1 MKTFL
6 NLRNIF
12 VAMFLSLSVCLNSSS
27 TIAKTTTTTAVA
39 ITADTPN
46 NCTNCPKKQQPHS
59 FKHKMKTKVV
69 PTMVDPQ
76 EAYEEFM
83 KKKNKQRDISQYLGE
98 YDSKFSCTL
107 DGSGQGI
114 WETLPNGDRVW
125 RINLCSSSNL
135 ITAIGVLLSSDL
147 YIPEGCQLFVYSNDK
162 KQVTQPITQPNY
174 KGKKQLLVNSI
185 PSKNIWIEYYEPKHQ
200 QGRGKLPIV
209 ALLYR
214 FVDFP
219 YSIYHKTKDTVT
231 FINPFNSQEEEQCIK
246 YDKNPIVGKPM
257 VLSSG
262 YVGINIL
269 SKGSW
274 KTLPNGDRICRL
286 GFETSMAYT
295 LTFSMFMDIPEG
307 AYVAFSAADGL
318 FCSSLHHEATNRNEK
333 MLHTYPMPGNKY
345 IVEYYEP
352 RQHKGKG
359 QLKLWSMEADVTTW
373 VANSSRSSQPDA
385 VACSPNVVCDCDEF
399 NFHNNTDT
407 DTFCS
412 DTLWN
417 KVAQLKHSIIKMKML
432 FPCINPNSIGCKVS
446 VVDTTVKVYDPL
458 GDYFFCSGALV
469 NNSQHIPYALSAYHC
484 INSPEGWNTLTT
496 SANVGDKLYFIF
508 SYNFEEL
515 TCNDSIYPS
524 NLGEDISIKGSI
536 VVSGNAKG
544 DFALFQLNE
553 APPIEYQPYYAGWDA
568 LTQTLPTQGLSI
580 SHPYG
585 YDKRYAIQDDN
596 ISLMPTDVNDGVKPF
611 YKIAPNTTAQQLKDI
626 VVNDNGEMFGLT
638 FDRGATTPGS
648 SGSPFFNQNSRIVG
662 TLSGGSVACEV
673 QSNIT
678 KPNGNNDFIETY
690 GRLWY
695 YYEKYDATP
704 NSNFDVPIDVSAD
717 GTIDTDERKKTLKYW
732 LQDFDNDSSND
743 GMMDGLEVTDC
754 EIYLKDNPWDNSH
767 NEPNQT
773 ALIDNSWY
781 DIWESPDLWNTT
793 VAFNTDIDPENYEAL
808 LGSDNEEPDFIDN
821 TSNELLDNYIR
832 YNVRTPYTNECTTQ
846 PASLHLYWTIASTG
860 EMWPDHW
867 INHYVDN
874 DCLVGQEITIHS
886 NGDPY
891 PIAIDPLAENRTW
904 EGYVHWSPPNFTDPT
919 VDDYYPYYSI
929 DENGPCSSINADADN
944 NDKVEI
950 CLLARLQS
958 LDNPIFG
965 IETANTAQNVLNSN
979 NIVTRNTFLADPGI
993 VGMAPDG
1000 GPSGN
1005 IISYGHPSII
1015 LIANNNDYV
1024 KNLDITLDKISEG
1037 STEALEQLM
1046 YIDLIPGD
1054 ELWQKW
1060 ESTGFKGEGIQ
1071 IIAEKVIRVTNLET
1085 AKLLDIPFDAKEFEP
1100 LKIKVTIISYTG
1112 KRPSVADLPNEY
1124 KFRVS
1129 HRASR
1134 PAEQGSINPPT
1145 DCLFTVKDIAKYG
1158 STALPTEISLKVY
1171 PNPFK
1176 DQLNI
1181 VFTLP
1186 TDSPVSLNLYDIQ
1199 GRLIKN
1205 INSNTALPAGLN
1217 TYQIDTNDLPKGMYI
1232 CHLIANKTAVA
1243 KKVVK

>member
-1 MKTFL
+1 M
-6 NLRNIF
+6 
-12 VAMFLSLSVCLNSSS
+12 
-27 TIAKTTTTTAVA
+27 
-39 ITADTPN
+39 
-46 NCTNCPKKQQPHS
+46 
-59 FKHKMKTKVV
+59 
-69 PTMVDPQ
+69 
-76 EAYEEFM
+76 
-83 KKKNKQRDISQYLGE
+83 
-98 YDSKFSCTL
+98 
-107 DGSGQGI
+107 
-114 WETLPNGDRVW
+114 
-125 RINLCSSSNL
+125 
-135 ITAIGVLLSSDL
+135 
-147 YIPEGCQLFVYSNDK
+147 
-162 KQVTQPITQPNY
+162 
-174 KGKKQLLVNSI
+174 
-185 PSKNIWIEYYEPKHQ
+185 
-200 QGRGKLPIV
+200 
-209 ALLYR
+209 
-214 FVDFP
+214 
-219 YSIYHKTKDTVT
+219 
-231 FINPFNSQEEEQCIK
+231 
-246 YDKNPIVGKPM
+246 
-257 VLSSG
+257 
-262 YVGINIL
+262 
-269 SKGSW
+269 
-274 KTLPNGDRICRL
+274 
-286 GFETSMAYT
+286 
-295 LTFSMFMDIPEG
+295 LT
-307 AYVAFSAADGL
+307 
-318 FCSSLHHEATNRNEK
+318 H
-333 MLHTYPMPGNKY
+333 
-345 IVEYYEP
+345 
-352 RQHKGKG
+352 
-359 QLKLWSMEADVTTW
+359 
-373 VANSSRSSQPDA
+373 
-385 VACSPNVVCDCDEF
+385 
-399 NFHNNTDT
+399 
-407 DTFCS
+407 
-412 DTLWN
+412 
-417 KVAQLKHSIIKMKML
+417 
-432 FPCINPNSIGCKVS
+432 
-446 VVDTTVKVYDPL
+446 
-458 GDYFFCSGALV
+458 
-469 NNSQHIPYALSAYHC
+469 
-484 INSPEGWNTLTT
+484 
-496 SANVGDKLYFIF
+496 
-508 SYNFEEL
+508 
-515 TCNDSIYPS
+515 
-524 NLGEDISIKGSI
+524 
-536 VVSGNAKG
+536 
-544 DFALFQLNE
+544 
-553 APPIEYQPYYAGWDA
+553 
-568 LTQTLPTQGLSI
+568 
-580 SHPYG
+580 
-585 YDKRYAIQDDN
+585 
-596 ISLMPTDVNDGVKPF
+596 
-611 YKIAPNTTAQQLKDI
+611 
-626 VVNDNGEMFGLT
+626 
-638 FDRGATTPGS
+638 
-648 SGSPFFNQNSRIVG
+648 
-662 TLSGGSVACEV
+662 
-673 QSNIT
+673 
-678 KPNGNNDFIETY
+678 Y
-690 GRLWY
+690 GRFWY
-695 YYEKYDATP
+695 YYDHVPTEGTNWNTQTAKQIEDPTSAGGATITDYEKRHSLKTHLGSTT
-704 NSNFDVPIDVSAD
+704 NSMGAV
-717 GTIDTDERKKTLKYW
+717 
-732 LQDFDNDSSND
+732 
-743 GMMDGLEVTDC
+743 EVQNC
-754 EIYLKDNPWDNSH
+754 EIYLKDNPWDNSN

-793 VAFNTDIDPENYEAL
+793 VAFNTDIDTENYEAL
-808 LGSDNEEPDFIDN
+808 LGSENKEPDFIDS

-832 YNVRTPYTNECTTQ
+832 YNINTPSSNGCTTQ

-874 DCLVGQEITIHS
+874 DCLVGQEITIQS

-891 PIAIDPLAENRTW
+891 PVVIDPLAENSTW

-919 VDDYYPYYSI
+919 VDDYYPFTSVI
-929 DENGPCSSINADADN
+929 DNCPSINADADN

-965 IETANTAQNVLNSN
+965 IETANTTQNVLNSN